1 MATKEG
7 SAKFFEAANE
17 TSDAL
22 IDAARAANDR
32 AHRFTAA
39 VLQEIQEGQRE
50 TVELTKR
57 WAEAPLDIFGFYS
70 AVIESTTKAQGRAL
84 DATRQ
89 WFGELS
95 DMQKETRQTMQKL
108 ISANRTANE
117 ASMDVARGVFS
128 RATEFASTNGD
139 GRRARE
145 TAKSSAE

>member
-1 MATKEG
+1 MAGKEG
-7 SAKFFEAANE
+7 TAKFFEAANE

-22 IDAARAANDR
+22 IDATRAANDR

-39 VLQEIQEGQRE
+39 VLQEVQEGQRE

-70 AVIESTTKAQGRAL
+70 GLIETTTKAQGRAL
-84 DATRQ
+84 DVTRQ

-95 DMQKETRQTMQKL
+95 EMQKETRETVQKL
-108 ISANRTANE
+108 ISANRAANE
-117 ASMDVARGVFS
+117 ASIEIARGVFS
-128 RATEFASTNGD
+128 RATEFASSNGD

-145 TAKSSAE
+145 TAKSAD